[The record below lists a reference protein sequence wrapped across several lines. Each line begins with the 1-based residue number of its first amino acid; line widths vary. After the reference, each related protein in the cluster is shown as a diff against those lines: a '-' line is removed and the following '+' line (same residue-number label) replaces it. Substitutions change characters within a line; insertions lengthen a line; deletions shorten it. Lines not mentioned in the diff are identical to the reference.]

1 MTKKIQF
8 FSKISIIL
16 VFLVILAG
24 STVRMTGS
32 GMGCPDWPKCF
43 GYYIPPT
50 DVSQI
55 LFKSNNN
62 YSKGQMI
69 LYDKKKLLVAKS
81 DFISNDIINLDNWKV
96 YEKHDY
102 VLFNPVHTWFEF
114 INRLLGAVL
123 GLSILILFLFSLN
136 SWKKKPIIFVGS
148 LLSLLAVLFQAWLGK
163 TVVDSNLA
171 PFKISIHMLMALVL
185 VGLLLCVRSLSK
197 RLDFKII
204 LDKPTTLLIYFSFL
218 LTIIQIALGLE
229 VREFIDAQIDKW
241 GYDFSNYWLLYPEKN
256 FYIHRSLSILVLISN
271 FLIYYL
277 IKKQGSQLTF
287 INKIILLIAIEIFL
301 GILMYYF
308 DFPFASQPLHL
319 LVATFLF
326 GIQFYWILRINKKT
340 YGISI

>member
-123 GLSILILFLFSLN
+123 GLSILILFLFSLS
-136 SWKKKPIIFVGS
+136 SWKKKPIIFVVS

-204 LDKPTTLLIYFSFL
+204 LNKPTTLLIYFSFL

-256 FYIHRSLSILVLISN
+256 FYLHRSLSILVLISN

-277 IKKQGSQLTF
+277 IKKQGSELTF

>member
-69 LYDKKKLLVAKS
+69 LFDKKKLLVAKS

-123 GLSILILFLFSLN
+123 GLSILILFLFSLS

>member
-1 MTKKIQF
+1 MIKKIQF
-8 FSKISIIL
+8 FSIISIIL

-50 DVSQI
+50 EISQI
-55 LFKSNNN
+55 LFKSNND
-62 YSKGQMI
+62 YLKGQMI

-123 GLSILILFLFSLN
+123 GLSILILFLFSLS
-136 SWKKKPIIFVGS
+136 SWKNKPIIFITS

-171 PFKISIHMLMALVL
+171 PYKISIHMLMALVL
-185 VGLLLCVRSLSK
+185 VGLLLCVRSFSK

-204 LDKPTTLLIYFSFL
+204 LNKPTTLLIYFSFL
-218 LTIIQIALGLE
+218 LTIIQIALGLQ
-229 VREFIDAQIDKW
+229 VREFIDTQIDKW
-241 GYDFSNYWLLYPEKN
+241 GYDFSNYWLLYPENN
-256 FYIHRSLSILVLISN
+256 FYVHRSLSVLVLISN

-287 INKIILLIAIEIFL
+287 INKIILLISIEIVL

-326 GIQFYWILRINKKT
+326 GIQFYWILRINKIQ
-340 YGISI
+340 YGLSI

>member
-50 DVSQI
+50 DISQI
-55 LFKSNNN
+55 LFKSNND
-62 YSKGQMI
+62 YLKGQMI

-123 GLSILILFLFSLN
+123 GLSILILFLFSLS
-136 SWKKKPIIFVGS
+136 SWKKKPIIFVVS

-204 LDKPTTLLIYFSFL
+204 LNKPTTLLIYFSFL
-218 LTIIQIALGLE
+218 LTIIQIALGLQ
-229 VREFIDAQIDKW
+229 VREFIDTQIDKW

-277 IKKQGSQLTF
+277 IKKQGSELTF

>member
-1 MTKKIQF
+1 MIKKIQF

-50 DVSQI
+50 DISQI
-55 LFKSNNN
+55 LFKSNND

-81 DFISNDIINLDNWKV
+81 DFISNDIINFDNWKV

-102 VLFNPVHTWFEF
+102 VLFNTVHTWFEF

-123 GLSILILFLFSLN
+123 GLSILILFLFSLS
-136 SWKKKPIIFVGS
+136 SWQKKPIIFITS

-163 TVVDSNLA
+163 TVVDSNLV
-171 PFKISIHMLMALVL
+171 PYKISIHMLMALVL

-197 RLDFKII
+197 KLDFKII
-204 LDKPTTLLIYFSFL
+204 LNKPTTLLIYFSFL

-229 VREFIDAQIDKW
+229 VREFIDTQIDKW

-256 FYIHRSLSILVLISN
+256 FYVHRSLSVLVLISN

-277 IKKQGSQLTF
+277 IKKQGSELTF

-308 DFPFASQPLHL
+308 NFPFASQPLHL
-319 LVATFLF
+319 LIATFLF

-340 YGISI
+340 YGLSI

>member
-287 INKIILLIAIEIFL
+287 INKIILLITIEIFL

>member
-1 MTKKIQF
+1 MIKKIQF

-50 DVSQI
+50 DISHI
-55 LFKSNNN
+55 LFKSNND
-62 YSKGQMI
+62 YLKGQMI

-123 GLSILILFLFSLN
+123 GLSILILFLFSLS
-136 SWKKKPIIFVGS
+136 SWKKQIIFITS

-171 PFKISIHMLMALVL
+171 PYKISIHMLMALVL

-204 LDKPTTLLIYFSFL
+204 LNKPTTLLIYFSFL
-218 LTIIQIALGLE
+218 LTIIQIALGLQ
-229 VREFIDAQIDKW
+229 VREFIDTQIDKW
-241 GYDFSNYWLLYPEKN
+241 GYDFFKLLV
-256 FYIHRSLSILVLISN
+256 IISR
-271 FLIYYL
+271 
-277 IKKQGSQLTF
+277 
-287 INKIILLIAIEIFL
+287 KIIFMSTE
-301 GILMYYF
+301 
-308 DFPFASQPLHL
+308 AS
-319 LVATFLF
+319 LF
-326 GIQFYWILRINKKT
+326 
-340 YGISI
+340 

>member
-123 GLSILILFLFSLN
+123 GLSILILFLFSLS

-204 LDKPTTLLIYFSFL
+204 LNKPTTLLIYFSFL

>member
-123 GLSILILFLFSLN
+123 GLSILILFLFSLS
-136 SWKKKPIIFVGS
+136 SWKKKPIIFIVS

>member
-123 GLSILILFLFSLN
+123 GLSILILFLFSLS
-136 SWKKKPIIFVGS
+136 SWKKKPIIFIAS

>member
-50 DVSQI
+50 EISQI
-55 LFKSNNN
+55 LFKSNND
-62 YSKGQMI
+62 YLKGQMI

-123 GLSILILFLFSLN
+123 GLSILILFLFSLSN
-136 SWKKKPIIFVGS
+136 WKKKPIIFVAS

-197 RLDFKII
+197 RLDSKII
-204 LDKPTTLLIYFSFL
+204 LNKPTTLLIYFSFL

-241 GYDFSNYWLLYPEKN
+241 GYDFSNYWLLYPENN
-256 FYIHRSLSILVLISN
+256 FYVHRSLSVLVLISN

-277 IKKQGSQLTF
+277 IKKQGSQLAF
-287 INKIILLIAIEIFL
+287 INKIILLISIEIVL

-326 GIQFYWILRINKKT
+326 GIQFYWILRINKIT
-340 YGISI
+340 YGLSI

>member
-123 GLSILILFLFSLN
+123 GLSILILFLFSLS
-136 SWKKKPIIFVGS
+136 SWKKKPIIFVAS

-204 LDKPTTLLIYFSFL
+204 LNKPTTLLIYFSFL

>member
-69 LYDKKKLLVAKS
+69 LFDKKKLLVAKS

>member
-8 FSKISIIL
+8 FSKISLIL

-55 LFKSNNN
+55 LFKSNND
-62 YSKGQMI
+62 YLKGQMI
-69 LYDKKKLLVAKS
+69 LYDKEKLLVAKS
-81 DFISNDIINLDNWKV
+81 DFTSNNIINLDNWKV

-102 VLFNPVHTWFEF
+102 VLFNSVHTWFEF

-123 GLSILILFLFSLN
+123 GLSILILFLFSLS
-136 SWKKKPIIFVGS
+136 SWKKKPIIFVVS

-326 GIQFYWILRINKKT
+326 GIQFYWILRINKVI
-340 YGISI
+340 YGLSI

>member
-1 MTKKIQF
+1 
-8 FSKISIIL
+8 
-16 VFLVILAG
+16 
-24 STVRMTGS
+24 MTGS

-50 DVSQI
+50 DISQI
-55 LFKSNNN
+55 LFKSNND
-62 YSKGQMI
+62 YLKGQMI

-102 VLFNPVHTWFEF
+102 VLFDPVHTWFEF

-123 GLSILILFLFSLN
+123 GLSILILFLFSLS
-136 SWKKKPIIFVGS
+136 SWRNKPIIFITS
-148 LLSLLAVLFQAWLGK
+148 LFSLLAVLFQAWLGK

-171 PFKISIHMLMALVL
+171 PYKISIHMLMALVL
-185 VGLLLCVRSLSK
+185 VGLLLCVRSFSK

-204 LDKPTTLLIYFSFL
+204 LNKPTTLLIYFSFL
-218 LTIIQIALGLE
+218 LTIIQIALGLQ
-229 VREFIDAQIDKW
+229 VREFIDTQIDKW
-241 GYDFSNYWLLYPEKN
+241 GYDFSNYWLLYPENN
-256 FYIHRSLSILVLISN
+256 FYVHRSLSVLVLISN

-277 IKKQGSQLTF
+277 IKKQGSQPTF
-287 INKIILLIAIEIFL
+287 INKIILLSVIEIFL
-301 GILMYYF
+301 GIMMYYF

-326 GIQFYWILRINKKT
+326 GIQFYWILRINKIT
-340 YGISI
+340 YGLSI

>member
-50 DVSQI
+50 DISQI
-55 LFKSNNN
+55 LFKSNND
-62 YSKGQMI
+62 YLKGQMI

-123 GLSILILFLFSLN
+123 GLSILILFLFSLS
-136 SWKKKPIIFVGS
+136 SWKKKPIIFVAS
-148 LLSLLAVLFQAWLGK
+148 FLSLLAVLFQAWLGK

-204 LDKPTTLLIYFSFL
+204 LNKPTTLLIYFSFL

-277 IKKQGSQLTF
+277 IKKQGSELTF

>member
-1 MTKKIQF
+1 MIKKIQF

-50 DVSQI
+50 DISQI
-55 LFKSNNN
+55 LFKSNND
-62 YSKGQMI
+62 YLKGQMI

-102 VLFNPVHTWFEF
+102 ILFNPVHTWFEF

-123 GLSILILFLFSLN
+123 GLSILILFLFSL
-136 SWKKKPIIFVGS
+136 SCWKNKPNFFITS

-171 PFKISIHMLMALVL
+171 PYKISIHMLMALVL

-197 RLDFKII
+197 KLDFKII
-204 LDKPTTLLIYFSFL
+204 LNKPTTLLIYFSFL
-218 LTIIQIALGLE
+218 LTIIQIALGLQ
-229 VREFIDAQIDKW
+229 VREFIDTQIDKW
-241 GYDFSNYWLLYPEKN
+241 GYDFSNYWLLYPENN
-256 FYIHRSLSILVLISN
+256 FYVHRSLSVLVLISN

-319 LVATFLF
+319 LVAAFLF
-326 GIQFYWILRINKKT
+326 GIQFYWILRINKIT
-340 YGISI
+340 YGLSI

>member
-123 GLSILILFLFSLN
+123 GLSILILFLFSLS
-136 SWKKKPIIFVGS
+136 SWKKKPIIFVVS

-204 LDKPTTLLIYFSFL
+204 LNKPTTLLIYFSFL

>member
-123 GLSILILFLFSLN
+123 GLSILILFLFSLS

-204 LDKPTTLLIYFSFL
+204 LNKPTTLLIYFSFL

-287 INKIILLIAIEIFL
+287 INKIILLITIEIFL

>member
-123 GLSILILFLFSLN
+123 GLSILILFLFSLS
-136 SWKKKPIIFVGS
+136 SWKKKPIIFVVS

>member
-1 MTKKIQF
+1 MIKKIQF

-50 DVSQI
+50 DISQI

-123 GLSILILFLFSLN
+123 GLSILILFLFSLS
-136 SWKKKPIIFVGS
+136 SWKKKPIIFVVS

-204 LDKPTTLLIYFSFL
+204 LNKPTTLLIYFSFL

-229 VREFIDAQIDKW
+229 VREFIDTQIDKW

-256 FYIHRSLSILVLISN
+256 FYVHRSLSVLVLISN

-277 IKKQGSQLTF
+277 IKKQGSELTF

>member
-55 LFKSNNN
+55 IFKSNNN

-123 GLSILILFLFSLN
+123 GLSILILFLFSLS
-136 SWKKKPIIFVGS
+136 SWKKKPIIFVAS

-204 LDKPTTLLIYFSFL
+204 LNKPTTLLIYFSFL